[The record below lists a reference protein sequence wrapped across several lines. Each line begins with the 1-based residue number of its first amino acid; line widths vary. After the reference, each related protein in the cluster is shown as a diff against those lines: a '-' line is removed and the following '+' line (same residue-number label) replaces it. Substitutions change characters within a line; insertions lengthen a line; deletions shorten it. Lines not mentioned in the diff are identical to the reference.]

1 MPATVV
7 EWQMRAWWSMLLVP
21 KYDTNLRSSCDCS
34 LLCLE
39 EPIQKVASGPLSFL
53 MASSFWLTSFNA
65 VSQEIFCHLP
75 PASFI
80 GVFRRCESCVMPCS
94 RMEAPFAQCAPRL
107 IGESNTGSWRI
118 HTPFCTTAS
127 IEQPTEQCVQIV
139 RLTSSLPPAA
149 SCAASALSTMLKGSW
164 LATAP
169 APSATP
175 ERCRKVRRSMV
186 RPSIPE
192 TGRVSRLC
200 ALPFWALRPVDF
212 LVSSMLGLP
221 QTLVVL

>member
-80 GVFRRCESCVMPCS
+80 GYLRRCESCVMPCS
-94 RMEAPFAQCAPRL
+94 RIEAPFAQCAPRL
-107 IGESNTGSWRI
+107 IGESNTGSWRT
-118 HTPFCTTAS
+118 HTPFSTTAPMA
-127 IEQPTEQCVQIV
+127 QPTEQRVHTV
-139 RLTSSLPPAA
+139 RLTSTFFDA
-149 SCAASALSTMLKGSW
+149 SCASAVPIMLYGSCE
-164 LATAP
+164 AP
-169 APSATP
+169 APAPTVRP
-175 ERCRKVRRSMV
+175 ERLRKPRRS
-186 RPSIPE
+186 
-192 TGRVSRLC
+192 RVFASGKPRASRGWGT
-200 ALPFWALRPVDF
+200 ALEVAFR
-212 LVSSMLGLP
+212 VSSMSCL
-221 QTLVVL
+221 